1 MNGLNQYRSYQ
12 VQTSAPE
19 DQIAL
24 LYDGA
29 RRFVDQAAAAVEAQ
43 DYPLVSEKVGKA
55 QRIFTELTA
64 MLNFEAGE
72 VADNLARL
80 YEYWNWRL
88 TQGLI
93 HKDVEAFREV
103 SATVADLGAAWAEAA
118 KAVRAQ
124 RSGQA
129 LG

>member
-12 VQTSAPE
+12 VQTTAPE

-29 RRFVDQAAAAVEAQ
+29 RRFIDQAAAAVEAQ
-43 DYPLVSEKVGKA
+43 DYPLVSENVGKA
-55 QRIFTELTA
+55 QRIFAELSG

-72 VADNLARL
+72 IAQNLARL
-80 YEYWNWRL
+80 YEYWTWRL
-88 TQGLI
+88 SQGLL
-93 HKDVEAFREV
+93 HKDVAAFQEV
-103 SATVADLGAAWAEAA
+103 SATVADLREAWAEAA